1 MKEENES
8 LASLRS
14 VAALKHVPPTLV
26 VLEIKS
32 ALDLLQMRQ
41 HGPERQEFSNK
52 ARIELAVLRA
62 VFENHVDVWSSFEKV
77 QPALEAIYDLER
89 TANEAAVKQLL
100 ES

>member
-1 MKEENES
+1 MKGENKS

-14 VAALKHVPPTLV
+14 VAALKPVPPTLV

-32 ALDLLQMRQ
+32 ALDLLQMCQ
-41 HGPERQEFSNK
+41 HGPERQEFLNE
-52 ARIELAVLRA
+52 AAVELSALRA

-77 QPALEAIYDLER
+77 QPALEAIYELER
-89 TANEAAVKQLL
+89 TANEAVIKRLL